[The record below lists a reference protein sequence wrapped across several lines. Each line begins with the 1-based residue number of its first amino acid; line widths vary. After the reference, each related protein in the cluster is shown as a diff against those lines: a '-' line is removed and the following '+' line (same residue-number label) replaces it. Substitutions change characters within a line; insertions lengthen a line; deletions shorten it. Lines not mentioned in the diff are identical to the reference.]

1 MATQQSTK
9 PTWITIRPHRLPFS
23 IKVDQRVPLIAL
35 VIIAFTLIVLVISIS
50 YGEYDI
56 NPLEVIQTITGTLAP
71 DHPDYR
77 NFNLVVHVFR
87 LPRILTAF
95 LVGMALATSGTIMQ
109 GITRNPLAEPGIL
122 GVSAG
127 AGLAAVF
134 IIVWVRD
141 VPIAVLPWAAF
152 GGALLTALV
161 IYVLAWKRGGSTPVR
176 LILIGVAIAAVLGS
190 LTTFM
195 LVFGDIND
203 VQQAYV
209 WLTGSV
215 YGRNWEHVKTMGLWL
230 VVTLPL
236 AILSARHLNTLGL
249 GDDVAKGLGLRAEFQ
264 RLFLLV
270 ISVGLA
276 AAAVAVSG
284 TIGFVGL
291 VAPHIARRLVGPT
304 HEGLIP
310 VTALFGGALLVLADL
325 IGRWVIAPSELPI
338 GIVTALIGAPYFM
351 YLLYRYRN

>member
-1 MATQQSTK
+1 MTTK
-9 PTWITIRPHRLPFS
+9 PTIKPTWLTIRVPGLPLS
-23 IKVDQRVPLIAL
+23 LKVDRRVPPMAFIIVILTAL
-35 VIIAFTLIVLVISIS
+35 VLVVSVS

-56 NPLEVIQTITGTLAP
+56 TPWQVVQTITGTLP
-71 DHPDYR
+71 DDHPDAR
-77 NFNLVVHVFR
+77 NFNLVVYTFR

-95 LVGMALATSGTIMQ
+95 LVGMALATSGAIMQ

-127 AGLAAVF
+127 AGLAAVA
-134 IIVWVRD
+134 IIVWFKEI
-141 VPIAVLPWAAF
+141 PLTYLPWAAF
-152 GGALLTALV
+152 GGALLTAIAVYGLS
-161 IYVLAWKRGGSTPVR
+161 WKNGGSTPVR
-176 LILIGVAIAAVLGS
+176 LILIGVAFAAALGA

-209 WLTGSV
+209 WLAGSV
-215 YGRNWEHVKTMGLWL
+215 YGRNWQHIQTLSAWL
-230 VVTLPL
+230 LVLLPL
-236 AILSARHLNTLGL
+236 AIFSARQLNTLSL
-249 GDDVAKGLGLRAEFQ
+249 GDDIARGLGTRVEWQ
-264 RLFLLV
+264 RVLLLV
-270 ISVGLA
+270 ISVAL
-276 AAAVAVSG
+276 AAVAVAVAG

-291 VAPHIARRLVGPT
+291 VAPHITRRLVGPS

-310 VTALFGGALLVLADL
+310 ITALFGGGLLVLADL

-351 YLLYRYRN
+351 YLLYRYR